1 MAPLNRKARLR
12 MYRLFTII
20 FVILF
25 VGTLALSLIVM
36 NVAPSTNR

>member
-20 FVILF
+20 FVVLF
-25 VGTLALSLIVM
+25 VGTLALGLIVM
-36 NVAPSTNR
+36 NLAPSPTR